1 MATNQIDNR
10 TQFIAQSSSAGFS
23 LGEIAKAIVMPLA
36 SLRLTVALLFVAS
49 LMTWVATME
58 QAFDDVFNV
67 KMRHFSGPFVEIPIQ
82 VFFPPAW
89 FPNGQNIPGSLV
101 LPSGLLILIMMIVN
115 LTAAHT
121 LRFKIQASG
130 RRLVVGILALVAA
143 IGVTAAVIA
152 NGQSPGV
159 QTQPLIAYETMWRL
173 LPFFLLAASVAS
185 IAWSFLQ
192 EPKKKSQRAFLM
204 YLGSMGVM
212 AGSVLWYFNN
222 DSYIGDSAMRIM
234 WQLIQAT
241 IAAVAGY
248 IASLLLFKRKA
259 GMVLLHLGVLGLM
272 FNEILVTTMHTEQAM
287 SIVEGQTTSTVS
299 DLRYREMA
307 IVDVSDPKHDRIVKI
322 PESMLK
328 SGNRVSHPDL
338 PFDVQCI
345 QFMQNSQFAR
355 PSPDNVATAGL
366 GLELEAMEIP
376 PVAGTDSNRQI
387 DFSAAYVQLF
397 KKDADTP
404 FATHLIA
411 MQVKTELVDSVEL
424 DDKSYR
430 ILMRL
435 ETDYKPYQVT
445 LNDALQENYPGTETP
460 KYFGSEVT
468 IQHSGTS
475 ETTDQNIFMNNPLRY
490 SGDTFYQSQM
500 SAPDQLG
507 RRTSTLQV
515 VTNFGWMIPYVCCM
529 FTVVGLAGQFGQ
541 SLTANLNKQ
550 SKTQAKLL
558 AEKPQTSS
566 TALYWVPALAIAGI
580 AGAYFL
586 QPVFQTPPVIEKNGM
601 RLDLLGQLPVTHQ
614 GRVQPLDSFARN
626 TLRQLRTRETVADQ
640 NNEKQSAIR
649 WLADIA
655 FDAPESGEYRT
666 FYMTDPNVKNELK
679 LPTPSL
685 VDIKRKQYV
694 YTIDEVFQS
703 SKQMQSV
710 IPNRDKV
717 PENTWTPLQK
727 STELLRRNLV
737 RLSGIKSIF
746 GPPQQDNLID
756 QVGIMNASRERSIT
770 PYLVPQADPD
780 QPWASM
786 SAAMGPSWIKSISDG
801 LKTTDEIATKIIQK
815 EVSEP
820 AKKRMLQ
827 EDQLIERA
835 FKQLASSP
843 AFKKDIPDID
853 RILASPEKRNAMWKL
868 LDKETRENL
877 LERERNAA
885 SRFIELEASRFEGI
899 LKRQLVELN
908 NGSQQVVEAVP
919 ANVELLQKL
928 KPAYLANDAET
939 FNKNLQQYLASVE
952 QTPPEFYSASGHSL
966 ELLFNRFSPFF
977 VSTIMYV
984 IAGLLVGIGWAGFSV
999 RKWRLI
1005 IGRAALGMV
1014 LLAVLFHATGII
1026 MRIGIS
1032 GRPPVTNLYSSV
1044 LFVTWAGVLIALLL
1058 ELFTRQSVGSALGAV
1073 TGFAGL
1079 MWAQSMANIDGDT
1092 FTVMVAVLDTTFWLA
1107 THVTI
1112 ISLGYAATFMAG
1124 LIGFVFLVATFATPW
1139 FNDSGLRK
1147 LFANILYGVVC
1158 FGLLASFFG
1167 TVLGGLWG
1175 DDSWGRFWGWDPKEN
1190 GALMIVLWNALILH
1204 ARWGGMVKERGVAAL
1219 ALVGNVIVL
1228 WSWKGVNALGV
1239 GLHAY
1244 AASEDESLKWIIWVG
1259 TAHLIVAGLALLP
1272 PKMQFFAA
1280 KD

>member
-1 MATNQIDNR
+1 MATNQIDTR
-10 TQFIAQSSSAGFS
+10 TPFADQSKVTGFS
-23 LGEIAKAIVMPLA
+23 FVEIAKAIVMPLA
-36 SLRLTVALLFVAS
+36 SLRLTVALMFLAV

-82 VFFPPAW
+82 RFFPPAW
-89 FPNGQNIPGSLV
+89 FPQGQSIPGSLV
-101 LPSGLLILIMMIVN
+101 LPSGLLILILMIVN
-115 LTAAHT
+115 LTAAHS
-121 LRFKIQASG
+121 LRFKVQATGS
-130 RRLVVGILALVAA
+130 RLLVGVLAVLVA

-159 QTQPLIAYETMWRL
+159 QTQPLVAYETMWRA
-173 LPFFLLAASVAS
+173 LPFFLLVVSVAA
-185 IAWSFLQ
+185 IVWSFCQ
-192 EPKKKSQRAFLM
+192 ESKKKSQRAFLM
-204 YLGSMGVM
+204 YLGSIGVM
-212 AGSVLWYFNN
+212 AGSVLWYFNS

-241 IAAVAGY
+241 IAAVVGY
-248 IASLLLFKRKA
+248 IACLLLFKRKA

-272 FNEILVTTMHTEQAM
+272 FNEILVTTLHTEQAM
-287 SIVEGQTTSTVS
+287 SITEGQTTNSVS

-307 IVDVSDPKHDRIVKI
+307 IVDVSDPKQDIIIKI
-322 PESMLK
+322 PEGKLK
-328 SGNRVSHPDL
+328 SGQRISHPEL
-338 PFDVQCI
+338 PFDVRCI

-355 PSPDNVATAGL
+355 PTLENVATAGL
-366 GLELEAMEIP
+366 GLELEATEIP
-376 PVAGTDSNRQI
+376 PVAGTDSDRGI
-387 DFSAAYVQLF
+387 DFSAAYIQLF
-397 KKDADTP
+397 RKGTDDP
-404 FATHLIA
+404 FATHLVA
-411 MQVKTELVDSVEL
+411 MQVKTELVDAVEVEG
-424 DDKSYR
+424 KSYR
-430 ILMRL
+430 LLLRL
-435 ETDYKPYQVT
+435 ETEYKPYQVT
-445 LNDALQENYPGTETP
+445 LNDAVHEDYPGTNTP

-468 IQHSGTS
+468 IEHSRTG
-475 ETTDQNIFMNNPLRY
+475 EETDQNIFMNNPLRY
-490 SGDTFYQSQM
+490 SGETFYQSQM

-507 RRTSTLQV
+507 RRTTTLQV

-558 AEKPQTSS
+558 AEKPKTGS
-566 TALYWVPALAIAGI
+566 TAVYWVPALVLAGI
-580 AGAYFL
+580 IGTYFVMPAFGPA
-586 QPVFQTPPVIEKNGM
+586 PVVEKNGM
-601 RLDLLGQLPVTHQ
+601 RLDLLGQVPVTYQ

-626 TLRQLRTRETVADQ
+626 TLRQFRTRETVTDQ
-640 NNEKQSAIR
+640 NNEKQPAIR
-649 WLADIA
+649 WLADIV
-655 FDAPESGEYRT
+655 FDAPEAGEYRT

-679 LPTPSL
+679 LPTPNL

-694 YTIDEVFQS
+694 YTIDEVFES
-703 SKQMQSV
+703 SRKMESV

-737 RLSGIKSIF
+737 RLSGVKSVF
-746 GPPQQDNLID
+746 GPPDQNNLIN

-770 PYLVPQADPD
+770 PYLVPQKNPD

-786 SAAMGPSWIKSISDG
+786 AAAAGPAWIKSISEG
-801 LKTTDEIATKIIQK
+801 LETTDEIAAMIVQR
-815 EVSEP
+815 EVAEP
-820 AKKRMLQ
+820 AKERMLN
-827 EDQLIERA
+827 EDQLVERA

-843 AFKKDIPDID
+843 VFKKDIPDID
-853 RILASPEKRNAMWKL
+853 KILANPEKRKAMWKL
-868 LDKETRENL
+868 LDEDTRVSL
-877 LERERNAA
+877 LKRERDAA
-885 SRFIELEASRFEGI
+885 SRFIEVEAARFERI
-899 LKRQLVELN
+899 LKSQLLALN
-908 NGSQQVVEAVP
+908 NGSQKIVDSVP
-919 ANVELLQKL
+919 ANVELLRTL
-928 KPAYLANDAET
+928 KPAYLGNDAAT
-939 FNKNLQQYLASVE
+939 FNQNLKQYLASVGE
-952 QTPPEFYSASGHSL
+952 APPAFYSDAGHRL
-966 ELLFNRFSPFF
+966 ELLFNRISPFY
-977 VSTIMYV
+977 VSTILYI
-984 IAGLLVGIGWAGFSV
+984 IAGLFVGIAWAGFSV
-999 RKWRLI
+999 RQWRLI
-1005 IGRAALGMV
+1005 VGRVAVGML
-1014 LLAVLFHATGII
+1014 LLAVLAHAAGIT

-1058 ELFTRQSVGSALGAV
+1058 ELFTRLGIGSVLGAV

-1107 THVTI
+1107 THVTM

-1124 LIGFVFLVATFATPW
+1124 LIGLVFLVVTVGTPW
-1139 FNDSGLRK
+1139 FNDSGQRK

-1204 ARWGGMVKERGVAAL
+1204 ARWGGMVKDRGVAAL

-1259 TAHLIVAGLALLP
+1259 TAHLLVAGLALLP
-1272 PKMQFFAA
+1272 PRVQLFAQ
-1280 KD
+1280 KK